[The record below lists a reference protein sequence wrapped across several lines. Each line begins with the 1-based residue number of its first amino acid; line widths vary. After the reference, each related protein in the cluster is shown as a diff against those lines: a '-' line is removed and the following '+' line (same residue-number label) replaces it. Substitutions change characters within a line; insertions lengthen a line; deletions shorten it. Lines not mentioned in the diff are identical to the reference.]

1 MEDHKGN
8 QRGAQNQGKH
18 QKYQKITRKLKD
30 KKYGIFAHIDH
41 AGTLAH
47 IDHAGM

>member
-18 QKYQKITRKLKD
+18 QKVPKNCQEIERQKIWNFCS
-30 KKYGIFAHIDH
+30 Y
-41 AGTLAH
+41 
-47 IDHAGM
+47 